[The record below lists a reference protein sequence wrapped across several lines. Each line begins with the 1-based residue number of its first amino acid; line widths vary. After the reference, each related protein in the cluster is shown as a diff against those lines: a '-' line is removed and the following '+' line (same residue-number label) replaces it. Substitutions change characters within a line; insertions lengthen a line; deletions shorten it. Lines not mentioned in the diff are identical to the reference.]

1 MWFRDSTRREA
12 ESLGISGY
20 AMNLDNGDVE
30 VLGYGTPNA
39 LDRLQTWLHKGP
51 PMASVA
57 TVAVEIVDYHGP
69 PEKSTGFAIK

>member
-39 LDRLQTWLHKGP
+39 LDRLQAWLHDGP
-51 PMASVA
+51 PLAAVA
-57 TVAVEIVDYHGP
+57 AVAVEIVDYEGQL
-69 PEKSTGFAIK
+69 EESTGFAIK